1 MTTVLFDLTGVLLRT
16 PSPEALATIEQ
27 VVGTSSFW
35 PDYADLRPQLDLG
48 EFEERHYWDAIA
60 ARGGLRRFDPAA
72 AVAADWAAHLD
83 VDGPALAAAQRA
95 QVAGHTCGIVADL
108 PTGLSTIMRNEFP
121 WLRSFAA
128 VVLSC
133 DIGLPAAD
141 PRSFQVALEVMGTS
155 AKGALYVSS
164 DVSALTAAEQAGL
177 TAVTYTGPE
186 SVEEYL

>member
-1 MTTVLFDLTGVLLRT
+1 MTTALFDLTGVLLRT
-16 PSPEALATIEQ
+16 PSPEALAGIEDA
-27 VVGTSSFW
+27 VGATSFW

-72 AVAADWAAHLD
+72 AIAADWAAHLE
-83 VDGPALAAAQRA
+83 VDGAALAAAQRA
-95 QVAGHTCGIVADL
+95 QVSGHACGIVADV

-133 DIGLPAAD
+133 DTGLPAAD
-141 PRSFQVALEVMGTS
+141 PRSFQVALDVMGAS
-155 AKGALYVSS
+155 AKGSLYVSA
-164 DVSALTAAEQAGL
+164 DPSALAAAEEAGL